1 MLCACLEASLGNHG
15 IASATGIPIAHAITP
30 ITTICRIGRL
40 RTVVSVS
47 GALVHHSARILCIL
61 GDEWHQD
68 ERLAWR
74 ARVPGMRRGCCDVP
88 TALGGQG
95 LVDYD

>member
-40 RTVVSVS
+40 RTVVSVF
-47 GALVHHSARILCIL
+47 GALLHHSARILCIL
-61 GDEWHQD
+61 DDEWHQGRTPGVAGSSAGYAACCCEIPD
-68 ERLAWR
+68 GGRQPGISRL
-74 ARVPGMRRGCCDVP
+74 
-88 TALGGQG
+88 
-95 LVDYD
+95 

>member
-61 GDEWHQD
+61 GDEWHQG
-68 ERLAWR
+68 R
-74 ARVPGMRRGCCDVP
+74 APRVAGLRAGYAAGCRDIPDGGRRPGISP
-88 TALGGQG
+88 L
-95 LVDYD
+95 